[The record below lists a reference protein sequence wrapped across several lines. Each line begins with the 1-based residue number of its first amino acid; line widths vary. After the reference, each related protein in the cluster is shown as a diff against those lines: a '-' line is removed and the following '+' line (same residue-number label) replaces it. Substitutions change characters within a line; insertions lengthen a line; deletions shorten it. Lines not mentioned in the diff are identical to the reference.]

1 MITFKLAISYMKKQK
16 GKTIALLSSI
26 ALAVMLIFSMNVIR
40 DSGYDSQI
48 QEAKDLHGD
57 YQVWFERIN
66 IDKVKQLE
74 TDNEVK
80 KASKVKYFC
89 EIVNKEN
96 GVKLDLNCYDENFI
110 NSLNYKIVGREP
122 RKDGEIVIEKEAA
135 EQMGISNPLNKN
147 IDMLLM
153 NNYVDVNGT
162 KHLKLLD

>member
-89 EIVNKEN
+89 EIVNK
-96 GVKLDLNCYDENFI
+96 
-110 NSLNYKIVGREP
+110 
-122 RKDGEIVIEKEAA
+122 
-135 EQMGISNPLNKN
+135 
-147 IDMLLM
+147 
-153 NNYVDVNGT
+153 
-162 KHLKLLD
+162 